1 MSKIELSIPRK
12 MSTPLAISLDDQH
25 LPAPVRQSLHDLV
38 GKRAALAAAEQA
50 MASAKGAAWGE
61 ANERA
66 ETARAEADQA
76 LVDYA
81 GVSAASSSAIRDSAA
96 AVFAEAVGVA
106 HARLREAL
114 DALADADRAAL
125 LWHATRPG
133 KAVFRYESTAGS
145 ESTVHKQFGVVRS
158 ELRDVLPDVPD
169 SLD

>member
-1 MSKIELSIPRK
+1 MSKIELSILRK
-12 MSTPLAISLDDQH
+12 MSTPLTINLEDQH

-38 GKRAALAAAEQA
+38 GKRAGLAEAEQA
-50 MASAKGAAWGE
+50 LASAKGAAWAE

-66 ETARAEADQA
+66 GTARTEAEQA

-96 AVFAEAVGVA
+96 AAFEEAVGVA

-133 KAVFRYESTAGS
+133 KPVFRYESTTGL
-145 ESTVHKQFGVVRS
+145 ESRVHKQFGVVRS
-158 ELRDVLPDVPD
+158 ALRDVLPDVPD